1 MSCST
6 IKPKQIELNLYLGEW
21 NSFEQTLNWYQPRR
35 ELLKCVKAKYGLHE
49 PLHEESEK
57 ASFQVLNTSASMPT
71 PRPMVATA
79 QEGQIGFK
87 VAPPEAPDLG
97 GSYWVLD
104 TDYDTYSIVSG
115 GPLHETSNGLC
126 SPPVTTEFLADSGLF
141 VLTREPFPSQETLA
155 LIGSAKKRLNLDTS
169 QLLRVDQSCSSL
181 S

>member
-1 MSCST
+1 MSCSA
-6 IKPKQIELNLYLGEW
+6 IKPKKIKLQPYLGEW
-21 NSFEQTLNWYQPRR
+21 NSFEQTLNWYQPRQ
-35 ELLKCVKAKYGLHE
+35 EVLNCVKAKYELHE
-49 PLHEESEK
+49 PYEEGEK

-79 QEGQIGFK
+79 QEGHIGFK
-87 VAPPEAPDLG
+87 VAPPGAPDLG

-104 TDYDTYSIVSG
+104 TDSDPYSIVSG

-141 VLTREPFPSQETLA
+141 VLTREPFPSLETLA
-155 LIGSAKKRLNLDTS
+155 LIGTAKKSLNLDTS